1 MTPLFHLENI
11 VRTYPD
17 PASRDPHAVRTVL
30 NLSEL
35 DIRAGEILGIRGHNG
50 SGKSTLLRII
60 ALLEPPDSG
69 TVLFEGRPA
78 GTDDLH
84 LRRQVT
90 LLLQTPYLLSRSV
103 ASNVAYGLR
112 VRGIRNASELQSRIA
127 ASLLAVGLD
136 PAVFL
141 IYDFSGELNFVNEQ
155 IELFILLSKHQLLH
169 VLTERNGIAV
179 FIIPPLIQF
188 DFNDLRGIRS
198 VIAEIFIEQLK
209 EQHRFSASA
218 DAGNDFDLAIP
229 HITNEPIQII
239 VALNHFFHLELVTR
253 TSLLIG

>member
-112 VRGIRNASELQSRIA
+112 VRGIRNASELQNRIA

-141 IYDFSGELNFVNEQ
+141 HRRSHELSGGECQRVALAARLALRPRVLLMDEPTASVDADNESYIQQAISELVQGKTLLVIAHRLNTIRGADQILVISDGEIAQRGTHQSLMEEDGIYRNFVTVRQ
-155 IELFILLSKHQLLH
+155 QS
-169 VLTERNGIAV
+169 
-179 FIIPPLIQF
+179 
-188 DFNDLRGIRS
+188 RGWNR
-198 VIAEIFIEQLK
+198 K
-209 EQHRFSASA
+209 DSA
-218 DAGNDFDLAIP
+218 
-229 HITNEPIQII
+229 
-239 VALNHFFHLELVTR
+239 
-253 TSLLIG
+253 

>member
-11 VRTYPD
+11 VRAYPD

-78 GTDDLH
+78 GTDDLY

-112 VRGIRNASELQSRIA
+112 VRGIRNASELQNRIA

-141 IYDFSGELNFVNEQ
+141 HRRRHELSGGECQ
-155 IELFILLSKHQLLH
+155 
-169 VLTERNGIAV
+169 R
-179 FIIPPLIQF
+179 
-188 DFNDLRGIRS
+188 
-198 VIAEIFIEQLK
+198 
-209 EQHRFSASA
+209 
-218 DAGNDFDLAIP
+218 
-229 HITNEPIQII
+229 
-239 VALNHFFHLELVTR
+239 VALAARLALRPRVLLMDEPTASVDQQSAERIALAARHAADSGSAVVVVSHDHEWITPLSDRLVTLR
-253 TSLLIG
+253 EGKLVE

>member
-11 VRTYPD
+11 VRAYPD

-69 TVLFEGRPA
+69 TLLFEGRPA
-78 GTDDLH
+78 GTEDLH

-112 VRGIRNASELQSRIA
+112 VRGISSASELQNWIA

-141 IYDFSGELNFVNEQ
+141 HRRRHELSGRGMPACGPRRPSGPAPPGSFNGRAHRQCGSAERRA
-155 IELFILLSKHQLLH
+155 LLPAPARHAADS
-169 VLTERNGIAV
+169 GSAV
-179 FIIPPLIQF
+179 VVVSHDHEWITPLS
-188 DFNDLRGIRS
+188 DR
-198 VIAEIFIEQLK
+198 
-209 EQHRFSASA
+209 
-218 DAGNDFDLAIP
+218 
-229 HITNEPIQII
+229 
-239 VALNHFFHLELVTR
+239 LVTLR
-253 TSLLIG
+253 EGKLVE

>member
-11 VRTYPD
+11 VRNYPD

-90 LLLQTPYLLSRSV
+90 LLDVYKRQGSSSPPPT
-103 ASNVAYGLR
+103 ASNVSG
-112 VRGIRNASELQSRIA
+112 NA
-127 ASLLAVGLD
+127 
-136 PAVFL
+136 
-141 IYDFSGELNFVNEQ
+141 
-155 IELFILLSKHQLLH
+155 
-169 VLTERNGIAV
+169 
-179 FIIPPLIQF
+179 
-188 DFNDLRGIRS
+188 
-198 VIAEIFIEQLK
+198 LK
-209 EQHRFSASA
+209 RKGSTPVPCTAC
-218 DAGNDFDLAIP
+218 
-229 HITNEPIQII
+229 
-239 VALNHFFHLELVTR
+239 R
-253 TSLLIG
+253 

>member
-11 VRTYPD
+11 VRNYPD

-84 LRRQVT
+84 LR
-90 LLLQTPYLLSRSV
+90 SRSV

-112 VRGIRNASELQSRIA
+112 VRGIRNASELQNRIA

-141 IYDFSGELNFVNEQ
+141 HRRRHELSGGECQ
-155 IELFILLSKHQLLH
+155 
-169 VLTERNGIAV
+169 R
-179 FIIPPLIQF
+179 
-188 DFNDLRGIRS
+188 
-198 VIAEIFIEQLK
+198 
-209 EQHRFSASA
+209 
-218 DAGNDFDLAIP
+218 
-229 HITNEPIQII
+229 
-239 VALNHFFHLELVTR
+239 VALAARLALRPRVLLMDEPTASVDQQSAERIALAARHAADSGSAVVVVSHDHEWITPLSDRLVTLR
-253 TSLLIG
+253 EGKLVE